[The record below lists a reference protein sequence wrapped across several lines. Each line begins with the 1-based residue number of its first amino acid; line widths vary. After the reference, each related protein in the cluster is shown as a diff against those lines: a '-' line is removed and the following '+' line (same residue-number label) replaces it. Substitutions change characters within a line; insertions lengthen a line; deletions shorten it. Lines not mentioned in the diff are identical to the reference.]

1 MARRRSQKNKK
12 TPPKENNE
20 VTLEILLSDCSNYD
34 SWSTRMI
41 NAFRTIDPQ
50 LEQILDK
57 SIIPPSYTRE
67 NASEEDLR
75 CIRLN
80 YLAYDILS
88 KSLSKQDYHA
98 FTIKYDK
105 PICDVHDI
113 WTRIKSK
120 LDESKHDSSF
130 CASTSFGICET
141 NSLKEEEEN
150 ERWRPNDESTSPKGL
165 SSHFD
170 SHICC
175 VANENDSESTN
186 EDEEEERSLLQLY
199 ARLSQEDKAVMLK
212 LLKRAR
218 EQSEARQR
226 LELTKEHEELK
237 CSHVDL
243 VQRYETISIEQDNS
257 LHCIAQLVNRNALLK
272 DQVEKLKFEN
282 LAFQEKYDMLLCSYE
297 NLMDDHVILN
307 IAHEV
312 VIENLKFQQ
321 PHSCTCIQIETTL
334 PCANA
339 CCLSTSKSSF
349 ELEFAGTKDD
359 TYQKLKEE
367 NKRLKMSLT
376 QLRGKYIA
384 QPSQDNRDHM
394 VKKLETGTTV
404 ACTKSLE
411 ENVKD
416 LRIAKRKKQKMKIN
430 ASSKSLNHAS
440 IKGNVQGNNQAT
452 LHTKRS
458 KKCSECFEKGH
469 SIRSCPYIKND
480 LIINK
485 DDKLCF
491 KCSKKGHLI
500 RSCPYL
506 KQKGIMLE
514 KKISTNH
521 VASKK
526 QGRKKSSRLEDRLC
540 YICRKKG
547 HQCKDCPIG
556 NNPTPSLSIN
566 SHVTRQPKIAT
577 CARKVMSLPS
587 ANTKDFWVP
596 RSLLTNLDG
605 PIRRWVPKYA

>member
-1 MARRRSQKNKK
+1 
-12 TPPKENNE
+12 
-20 VTLEILLSDCSNYD
+20 V
-34 SWSTRMI
+34 I
-41 NAFRTIDPQ
+41 NAFRTVDSQ

-57 SIIPPSYTRE
+57 SIIPSSYNGK
-67 NASEEDLR
+67 NASEEEQR

-88 KSLSKQDYHA
+88 NSLSKEDYRA
-98 FTIKYDK
+98 FIMNYNESIHDA
-105 PICDVHDI
+105 HDI
-113 WTRIKSK
+113 WTRIRSK
-120 LDESKHDSSF
+120 FDESKHGSTYD
-130 CASTSFGICET
+130 ASTSSSPCET
-141 NSLKEEEEN
+141 NPLKEEEEN

-165 SSHFD
+165 SSNFD

-175 VANENDSESTN
+175 VANEHDSGSIN
-186 EDEEEERSLLQLY
+186 EDEEDKRSFMRLY
-199 ARLSQEDKAVMLK
+199 AHLSQEDKAVMLK

-218 EQSEARQR
+218 EQSEALQM
-226 LELTKEHEELK
+226 LEDFIAIKSQCFEELTKEHDELK

-243 VQRYETISIEQDNS
+243 VQRYETISIKQDNS

-272 DQVEKLKFEN
+272 DQVEKLKIEN
-282 LAFQEKYDMLLCSYE
+282 LAFQEKHNMLLCSHE
-297 NLMDDHVILN
+297 NLMNDHIMLN

-321 PHSCTCIQIETTL
+321 PHSCTCIQIETIL
-334 PCANA
+334 PCAND
-339 CCLSTSKSSF
+339 CCPSTRKSSF

-359 TYQKLKEE
+359 TYQELKEE
-367 NKRLKMSLT
+367 NERLKMSLT
-376 QLRGKYIA
+376 QLKGKCTA
-384 QPSQDNRDHM
+384 QPSQDNHDHM

-404 ACTKSLE
+404 ACPKSLE

-416 LRIAKRKKQKMKIN
+416 LRIAKRKEQKRKIN
-430 ASSKSLNHAS
+430 TSAKSLNRAS
-440 IKGNVQGNNQAT
+440 MQGNIQGNDQAT

-500 RSCPYL
+500 KSCPYL
-506 KQKGIMLE
+506 KQKGIVLE
-514 KKISTNH
+514 KKILTNH

-526 QGRKKSSRLEDRLC
+526 QGKKKSSRLEDRLC

-556 NNPTPSLSIN
+556 NYPTSSLSII

-605 PIRRWVPKYA
+605 PIKRWVPKYA